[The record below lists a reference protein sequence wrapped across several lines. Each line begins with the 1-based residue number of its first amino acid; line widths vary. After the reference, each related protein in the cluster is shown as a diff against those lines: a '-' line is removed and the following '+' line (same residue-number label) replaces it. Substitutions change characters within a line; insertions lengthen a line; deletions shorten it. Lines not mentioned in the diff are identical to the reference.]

1 MIVGKRLKN
10 NFLLKLASVIVAI
23 LIWLLVVNIADPVVD
38 KTYTGIQVQVIN
50 GAYIESM
57 DQTYR
62 LEDDQQTIAVTL
74 HGTRS
79 KVSNRTNDIQ
89 AIADLTQIVDMES
102 TPCMVPVS
110 VTCSGISSENI
121 TVSPIAIQVEI
132 EEREE
137 KDFVIAVTTGDTA
150 PGKGYEIGSI
160 TANPETVTVSG
171 PKTIVDKIDRV
182 AATVSAEG
190 LTGDST
196 RKASLVIYDKNQDV
210 MSDSEMKYLTYSIGS
225 PDIEVTLEL
234 WKTLSGITFDVETQ
248 GKPAKG
254 YMLSEVTTTPTE
266 ITVAG
271 TPEALEKL
279 KEEDLKITI
288 PGEAVDISGA
298 DSSREIKVDL
308 NSYLPEEIKLASNVA
323 DSIIVNA
330 TIIPLDSKQVSVSSK
345 NIKATGLDRDLT
357 LVYVKQEQTVTVQ
370 GSSEVLENLTEED
383 IVLSLD
389 LSGKTEGEYAIPAA
403 VSLPEGCSLVEEVEV
418 NVRLSGTEQVVTD
431 GE

>member
-23 LIWLLVVNIADPVVD
+23 LIWLLVINIADPVVD

-89 AIADLTQIVDMES
+89 AIADLTQIVDMEA

-137 KDFVIAVTTGDTA
+137 KDFVIAVTTGDTT

-190 LTGDST
+190 LTSDST

-234 WKTLSGITFDVETQ
+234 WKTLSGVTFDVETQ
-248 GKPAKG
+248 GKPAWG

-271 TPEALEKL
+271 TPGALAKL
-279 KEEDLKITI
+279 KENDLKITI

-298 DSSREIKVDL
+298 DSSQEIKVDL

-345 NIKATGLDRDLT
+345 NIKTTGLDRDLT

-370 GSSEVLENLTEED
+370 GSSEVLEGLTEED

-389 LSGKTEGEYAIPAA
+389 LSGKTEGEYAIPAE

-418 NVRLSGTEQVVTD
+418 NVRLSSTEQVVTD
-431 GE
+431 EE